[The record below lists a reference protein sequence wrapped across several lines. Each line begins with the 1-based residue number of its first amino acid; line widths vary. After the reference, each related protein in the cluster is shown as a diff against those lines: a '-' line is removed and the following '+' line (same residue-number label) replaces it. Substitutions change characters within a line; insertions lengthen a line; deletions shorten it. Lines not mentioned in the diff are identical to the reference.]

1 MEAFIAELINN
12 PKVPKWA
19 RYVIVT
25 LVCGLVVF
33 LGVMLTIKSEMLAG
47 KIFGGV
53 LSVLFVATAVY
64 LYVKIAKSKP
74 VPKKNKEKII

>member
-12 PKVPKWA
+12 PKIPKWV

-25 LVCGLVVF
+25 IVCGIIVF
-33 LGVMLTIKSEMLAG
+33 FGVMLTIKSEMLAG
-47 KIFGGV
+47 KIFGAV
-53 LSVLFVATAVY
+53 LSVLFVAAAVY

-74 VPKKNKEKII
+74 AAKKERDK